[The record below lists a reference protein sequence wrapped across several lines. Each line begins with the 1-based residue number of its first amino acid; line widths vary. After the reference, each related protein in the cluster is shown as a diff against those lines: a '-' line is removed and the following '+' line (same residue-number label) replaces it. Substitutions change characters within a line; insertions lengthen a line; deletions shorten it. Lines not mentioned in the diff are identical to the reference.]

1 MIWISGWPE
10 KRTLANL
17 SGGTTSINILAITIT
32 ITSTITFTITI
43 IALHINV
50 DISTT
55 INSISFRFNNYS
67 QKMASAPRNPCR
79 MQVSI

>member
-1 MIWISGWPE
+1 MIWIYGWPE
-10 KRTLANL
+10 NRTLANL

-32 ITSTITFTITI
+32 TTSTFTITI

-55 INSISFRFNNYS
+55 IDSISFRFNNYS